1 MFEKKGYFEFDSID
15 NKFILRMGLIDFL
28 TLYDFQKGIE
38 NKLKS
43 SIYQVNSLDVSA
55 VDPTTYQ
62 SRFYLFLSTY
72 LWLILLIIA
81 YLFVRLNIY
90 L

>member
-62 SRFYLFLSTY
+62 SRFYLFL
-72 LWLILLIIA
+72 
-81 YLFVRLNIY
+81 
-90 L
+90 

>member
-1 MFEKKGYFEFDSID
+1 
-15 NKFILRMGLIDFL
+15 MGLIDFL
-28 TLYDFQKGIE
+28 TVYDFQKEIE

-62 SRFYLFLSTY
+62 SRFYLFLKTY
-72 LWLILLIIA
+72 L
-81 YLFVRLNIY
+81 
-90 L
+90 